1 MKVKTLSRGTDIDT
15 EQCVENVG
23 GNRFN
28 LVLIAAVRAR
38 EIARRHR
45 DAEKTTQV
53 NAPVQA
59 LLDIQQGRVGVSY
72 LKKV

>member
-1 MKVKTLSRGTDIDT
+1 MKTLSRGPSIDI
-15 EQCVENVG
+15 EQCAVNVG

-45 DAEKTTQV
+45 HEELPTQA
-53 NAPVQA
+53 NAPVSA
-59 LLDIQQGRVGVSY
+59 LLDIQAGRVGISY
-72 LKKV
+72 LNKV